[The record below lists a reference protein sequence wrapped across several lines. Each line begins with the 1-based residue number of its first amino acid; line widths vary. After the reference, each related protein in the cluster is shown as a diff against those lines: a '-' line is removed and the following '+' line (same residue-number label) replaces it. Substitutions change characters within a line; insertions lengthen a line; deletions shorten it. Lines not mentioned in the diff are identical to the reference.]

1 MADTTF
7 VQHVITVPNAKA
19 KIPARKGSARA
30 RRWAILLTLN
40 GQSVAAYYKACR
52 EAGIPC
58 TKNNPL
64 RARDLGLVT
73 LAPPKV

>member
-7 VQHVITVPNAKA
+7 VQNVITVPNKAA

-30 RRWAILLTLN
+30 RRWAILLTLS
-40 GQSVAAYYKACR
+40 GQTVGAYYKACR
-52 EAGIPC
+52 DAGIPC

-64 RARDLGLVT
+64 RARDMGLVT
-73 LAPPKV
+73 LAPPK